1 MQMAG
6 RTFGATLA
14 LGLALLATAAAPVRA
29 QNYPERAVRIVSPY
43 PPGGSVDLMARVLA
57 AKLAE
62 VWGASVIVENRSGA
76 GGNTGAEYVA
86 KSEPDG
92 YTLLFTAPGP
102 LAINQTLYTKG
113 LNFDPD
119 RDFAPIALFGSTPL
133 VMMASNDLP
142 ARNVQE
148 LIALARQKPGT
159 INYASAGVGT
169 TPHLTAEL
177 FKSMAGVNIVH
188 VPYRGTGP
196 ALVDLMAGHIELF
209 FDLLPNAVPQI
220 KAGKVKALGNA
231 GPTRPASLAD
241 LPTVAEQGVPGFSS
255 TSWWGFVGP
264 AKMPEAVKA
273 KLIEGTKKV
282 LSSPDIIKHMRDLS
296 AEPGDAFGKDF
307 AAFLA
312 AEEKKWGDV
321 VRVSGAH
328 AD

>member
-1 MQMAG
+1 MAG
-6 RTFGATLA
+6 RLFGAGLA
-14 LGLALLATAAAPVRA
+14 LALALLAAATAPVRA
-29 QNYPERAVRIVSPY
+29 QSYPERAVRIISPY

-62 VWGASVIVENRSGA
+62 VWGSSVIVENRSGA

-142 ARNVQE
+142 AKNVAE

-159 INYASAGVGT
+159 INYGSAGVGT

-177 FKSMAGVNIVH
+177 FKSMAGVDIVH

-196 ALVDLMAGHIELF
+196 ALVDLMAGHIQLF
-209 FDLLPNAVPQI
+209 FDLLPNSVPQI

-231 GPTRPASLAD
+231 GPKRPASLPD
-241 LPTVAEQGVPGFSS
+241 LPTVAEQGLPGFSA

-273 KLIEGTKKV
+273 RLIEGTRKV

-312 AEEKKWGDV
+312 VEEKKWGDV
-321 VRVSGAH
+321 IRVSGAH
-328 AD
+328 AE

>member
-1 MQMAG
+1 M
-6 RTFGATLA
+6 
-14 LGLALLATAAAPVRA
+14 AAAPLQA
-29 QNYPERAVRIVSPY
+29 QTYPERTVRIVSPY

-57 AKLAE
+57 AKLSD
-62 VWGASVIVENRSGA
+62 VFGSSVIVENRSGA

-102 LAINQTLYTKG
+102 LVINQTLYSKG
-113 LNFDPD
+113 LPFDPD

-133 VMMASNDLP
+133 VLMASNDLP
-142 ARNVQE
+142 AKNVQE
-148 LIALARQKPGT
+148 LIALAKAKPGT
-159 INYASAGVGT
+159 INYGSAGVGT

-255 TSWWGFVGP
+255 TSWWGLVGP

-312 AEEKKWGDV
+312 VEEKKWGDV
-321 VRVSGAH
+321 VRVSGAR
-328 AD
+328 AE